1 MPISPLFLGYTNNSP
16 LLYLLTNLLAAS
28 PYLVPNS
35 ASILAILCC
44 VSGFSRYSTKFCMFL
59 LMSKS
64 PFIEVPVSMNWLFS
78 NGLAP
83 FLNTLPFFKSSLR
96 LKITWLLEYPLSYT
110 LLKITPS
117 ALILSAARS
126 NAALLGT
133 SPTVTIGLSNSKSPS
148 TL

>member
-1 MPISPLFLGYTNNSP
+1 
-16 LLYLLTNLLAAS
+16 
-28 PYLVPNS
+28 
-35 ASILAILCC
+35 
-44 VSGFSRYSTKFCMFL
+44 MFL